1 MVGRDSITMF
11 STREEQSKLLSA
23 YRRAVSHYSTA
34 VEAMEAAGET
44 VSKEEYHRMRG
55 YVEQSRMI
63 SEQARIALNHHL
75 SEHGCMDRL
84 G

>member
-1 MVGRDSITMF
+1 MF
-11 STREEQSKLLSA
+11 STCEEQSKLLSA

-44 VSKEEYHRMRG
+44 VSKEEYHRVRG

-63 SEQARIALNHHL
+63 SEEARVNLDRHL
-75 SEHGCMDRL
+75 SEHGCLNRL
-84 G
+84 A

>member
-1 MVGRDSITMF
+1 MF
-11 STREEQSKLLSA
+11 SMCEEQSKLLSA

-34 VEAMEAAGET
+34 VEAMEAASET

-63 SEQARIALNHHL
+63 SEQARINLDHHL
-75 SEHGCMDRL
+75 AEHGCVETIIA
-84 G
+84 GV